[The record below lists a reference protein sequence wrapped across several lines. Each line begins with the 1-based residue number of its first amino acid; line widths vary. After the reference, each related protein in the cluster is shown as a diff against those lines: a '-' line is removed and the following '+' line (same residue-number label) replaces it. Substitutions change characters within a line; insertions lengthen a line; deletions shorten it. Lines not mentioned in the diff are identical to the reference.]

1 MNRSEAAA
9 ESTLRDAAEK
19 NGVRVFAKVRIV
31 DALSIDR
38 TGLPDPVWKYALQGH
53 FDFLLVDRTSS
64 IPYFAV
70 EFDGPSHW
78 QDPDSMRRD
87 VMKNLIWER
96 LCLPCFESKPAISG
110 ASVG

>member
-1 MNRSEAAA
+1 M
-9 ESTLRDAAEK
+9 
-19 NGVRVFAKVRIV
+19 RVFAKVRIV

-53 FDFLLVDRTSS
+53 FDFLLADRTSS